1 MNQIFLSGELLLM
14 SSTQYTKKIALIDCN
29 SFYVS
34 CERLFNPKI
43 RNKPVVVLSSN
54 DGCIISRSNEAKALG
69 IKMGEPYFKAKD
81 IILKNN
87 VHIFSSNYSLY
98 GDLSRRVMRTLKRF
112 NSEIEIYSIDEAFLD
127 LSNFP
132 DDEVEE
138 VGKEIRSIV
147 LQWTGIPTSIGIAKT
162 KTLSKVANHIAKKTK
177 SGVVSLIGV
186 KDIDPILEKVA
197 INDVWGIGKQLT
209 KFFVQ
214 NGINNAK
221 QLKNISN
228 TWIKKS
234 SNVLSSRT
242 AMELRGISC
251 ISLEAQSSKRKS
263 CVVSRSF
270 AKKVE
275 KLQEL
280 QGSITNYCL
289 NAAEKIRSESLIA
302 KSITIFIRTS
312 PFQNQFAYYSN
323 SKTIDLPIATDN
335 SIEIVKTALT
345 GLKYIFKNGYRYQK
359 AGIMLSG
366 LSSSQGSKNLFSSIK
381 DNKIKNLMK
390 SIDNTNYRFGR
401 STLSLASAGINRKW
415 NIKRQHSSKIDTA
428 DFHYLPTIKAI

>member
-1 MNQIFLSGELLLM
+1 M

-69 IKMGEPYFKAKD
+69 IKMGEPYFKAKN

-87 VHIFSSNYSLY
+87 VHVFSSNYSLY

-132 DDEVEE
+132 DKEIEN
-138 VGKEIRSIV
+138 VGKEIRDVV

-177 SGVVSLIGV
+177 SGIVSFIGI
-186 KDIDPILEKVA
+186 KDIDPVLEKVEV
-197 INDVWGIGKQLT
+197 NDIWGVGKQLT
-209 KFFVQ
+209 KFFIK
-214 NGINNAK
+214 NGIHNAK

-242 AMELRGISC
+242 AMELRGVSC
-251 ISLEAQSSKRKS
+251 IGLETTSSKRKS

-275 KLQEL
+275 KIQEL
-280 QGSITNYCL
+280 RESITSYCL

-302 KSITIFIRTS
+302 KSITVFIRTS
-312 PFQNQFAYYSN
+312 PFQNKFSYYSN

-335 SIEIVKTALT
+335 SIEIVKTALI
-345 GLKYIFKNGYRYQK
+345 GLKDIFKNGYRYQK

-366 LSSSQGSKNLFSSIK
+366 LSDTQENKNLFSSIK

-390 SIDNTNYRFGR
+390 TIDNTNYKFGR
-401 STLSLASAGINRKW
+401 STLSLASAGINKKW
-415 NIKRQHSSKIDTA
+415 NIKRQHYSKIDSS
-428 DFHYLPTIKAI
+428 DFHCLPKILV

>member
-1 MNQIFLSGELLLM
+1 M
-14 SSTQYTKKIALIDCN
+14 SSIQRTKKIALVDCN

-289 NAAEKIRSESLIA
+289 NAAEKIRAESLIA

-323 SKTIDLPIATDN
+323 SKTIDLPIATNN
-335 SIEIVKTALT
+335 SIEMVKTALT
-345 GLKYIFKNGYRYQK
+345 GLKSIFKNGYRYQK

-381 DNKIKNLMK
+381 DDKIKNLMK
-390 SIDNTNYRFGR
+390 SMDNTNYRFGR
-401 STLSLASAGINRKW
+401 STLSLASAGINKKW
-415 NIKRQHSSKIDTA
+415 NIKKQHSSKIDTA
-428 DFHYLPTIKAI
+428 DFNFLPTIKAI